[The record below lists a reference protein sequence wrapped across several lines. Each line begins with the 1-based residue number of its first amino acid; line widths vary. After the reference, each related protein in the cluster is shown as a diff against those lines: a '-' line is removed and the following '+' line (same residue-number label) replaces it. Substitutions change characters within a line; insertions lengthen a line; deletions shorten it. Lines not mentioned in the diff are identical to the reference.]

1 MEVIY
6 KSKALEDI
14 TYWKKTGNIQIQLWF
29 ALATPI
35 FNSKYC
41 IFDLINN
48 YQISDAVSVS
58 TKTLNRW
65 LKNDSQEVEKL
76 GFKDGDKLLNPA
88 VVKFICEKYVIEL

>member
-1 MEVIY
+1 MLI
-6 KSKALEDI
+6 LR
-14 TYWKKTGNIQIQLWF
+14 N
-29 ALATPI
+29 
-35 FNSKYC
+35 C
-41 IFDLINN
+41 IFDLIYN

-76 GFKDGDKLLNPA
+76 GFTKGYKLLNPS